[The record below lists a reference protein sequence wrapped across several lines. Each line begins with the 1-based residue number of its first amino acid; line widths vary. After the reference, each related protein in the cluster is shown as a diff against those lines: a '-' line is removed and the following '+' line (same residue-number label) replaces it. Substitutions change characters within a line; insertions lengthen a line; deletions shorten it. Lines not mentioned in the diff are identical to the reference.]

1 VLHCHRWEY
10 VEIWV
15 GCKHLYLIQGEMP
28 LLRDLNFGPIKFRRD
43 FQPHTLLFD
52 RAPQLKRVTLPL
64 GFPLDSIR
72 LPWAQLTHLDAQ
84 LHYAHECLEIMNM
97 ASHLV
102 DCKLCVLALMGNPLP
117 VVLHP
122 HLRHLSLFA
131 ADSTVRV
138 RLWRVLH
145 KMTLPA
151 LRTLRLSAKRFPLDS
166 LKEFVSR
173 SHCILEELAISQPS
187 QPLAAYREALP
198 SVGTITLLK

>member
-1 VLHCHRWEY
+1 VACR
-10 VEIWV
+10 
-15 GCKHLYLIQGEMP
+15 HLYLIQGEMP
-28 LLRDLNFGPIKFRRD
+28 LLRDLNFGTTSFQRQD
-43 FQPHTLLFD
+43 YQPHTVFD

-64 GFPLDSIR
+64 RFFLPTIR

-84 LHYAHECLEIMNM
+84 LDFDNQCMKMMTM

-102 DCKLCVLALMGNPLP
+102 DCKLRVIASRKLLP
-117 VVLHP
+117 VVVHP

-131 ADSTVRV
+131 ADSTIRV
-138 RLWRVLH
+138 RLWKVLD

-151 LRTLRLSAKRFPLDS
+151 LRTLRLNAKRFPLDS

-187 QPLAAYREALP
+187 QPLVTYREALP
-198 SVGTITLLK
+198 SVGTVTLK

>member
-1 VLHCHRWEY
+1 VACR
-10 VEIWV
+10 
-15 GCKHLYLIQGEMP
+15 HLYLIQGEMP
-28 LLRDLNFGPIKFRRD
+28 LLRDLNFGTTSFQRQD
-43 FQPHTLLFD
+43 YQPHTVFD

-64 GFPLDSIR
+64 RFFLPTIR

-84 LHYAHECLEIMNM
+84 LDFDNQCMKMMTM

-102 DCKLCVLALMGNPLP
+102 DCKLRVIASRKLLP
-117 VVLHP
+117 VVVHP
-122 HLRHLSLFA
+122 HLRHLSLFT

-138 RLWRVLH
+138 RLCNVLD

-151 LRTLRLSAKRFPLDS
+151 LRTLRLNANLQRFLLDS
-166 LKEFVSR
+166 LEAFVLR